1 MAKANDVRE
10 EKQTVSIELGGEERN
25 LKYDLNA
32 FAELE
37 DMYGSPQK
45 AMDAL
50 EEGSFKSLRAL
61 VWVGLLH
68 ENPDLTERTVG
79 SWLDLNNM
87 KLVAEKIGQAIN
99 KAMPSDMDA
108 QIAEAQAEQNNQ
120 GNKSEQAKG
129 KSNRE
134 STK

>member
-10 EKQTVSIELGGEERN
+10 DKQAVSIELGGKERRM
-25 LKYDLNA
+25 KYDLNA

-68 ENPDLTERTVG
+68 DEPELTEREVG

-87 KLVAEKIGQAIN
+87 KMIAEKIGEAIN
-99 KAMPSDMDA
+99 KAMPKDVDVQAANTQNQNA
-108 QIAEAQAEQNNQ
+108 Q
-120 GNKSEQAKG
+120 EQARG
-129 KSNRE
+129 KSSKE
-134 STK
+134 SKK